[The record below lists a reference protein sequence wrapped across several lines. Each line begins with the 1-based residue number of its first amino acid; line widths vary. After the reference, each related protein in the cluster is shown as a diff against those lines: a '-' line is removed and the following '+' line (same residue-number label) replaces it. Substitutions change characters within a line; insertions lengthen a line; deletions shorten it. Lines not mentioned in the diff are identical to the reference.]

1 MVNNSYLTEKVDD
14 LLKEFGATDEEK
26 TAIYL
31 LAMEFVARMLNEFV
45 ETNLT
50 KEDAKYLDDVK
61 DEDEA
66 RIYVERRIKEETGRN
81 IAEVSDELLGMYLQE
96 VQTAGYKEI
105 LKTARQGA
113 NG

>member
-14 LLKEFGATDEEK
+14 LLKEFGATDEDK

-31 LAMEFVARMLNEFV
+31 LAMEFVARMLNEYV
-45 ETNLT
+45 ENSLT
-50 KEDAKYLDDVK
+50 SEDAKYLEKLK

-66 RIYVERRIKEETGRN
+66 RIYMERRIKEETGRN

-105 LKTARQGA
+105 LKTARRGA